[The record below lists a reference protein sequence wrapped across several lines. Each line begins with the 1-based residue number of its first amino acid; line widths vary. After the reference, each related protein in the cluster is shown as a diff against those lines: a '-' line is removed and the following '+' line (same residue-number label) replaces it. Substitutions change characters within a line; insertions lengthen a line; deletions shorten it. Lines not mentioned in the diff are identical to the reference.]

1 MITRD
6 VTHKPTKDGTT
17 LLPHIND
24 FYVVVWAVDSR
35 MHWFLGYVK
44 EQDDGHYLVDHL
56 ERESDGNDYMWKYPL
71 ADGVHKVE
79 KDQIIPVKVLGDWN
93 VMRNIR
99 HMRFFVKNA
108 ADTAKKFCSFL
119 YGQ

>member
-93 VMRNIR
+93 VMRNTR